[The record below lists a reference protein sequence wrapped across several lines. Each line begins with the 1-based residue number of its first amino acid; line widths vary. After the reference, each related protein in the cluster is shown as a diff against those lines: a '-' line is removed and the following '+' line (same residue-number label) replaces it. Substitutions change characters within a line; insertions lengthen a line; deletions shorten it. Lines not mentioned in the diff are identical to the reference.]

1 MYNKEKEVIG
11 VSSPKSNKKLVEAS
25 LEKQLNSTYAA
36 IKIIFIYLIMGFT
49 WIIASDMLIEV
60 IFTDPQ
66 TNALVQTIKGIFY
79 VAFTAIIFYY
89 IIHRQMDMYVL
100 TIMDLKKAYVELDE
114 GHKKSLQLEDQLY
127 DLAYYDPLTG
137 QPNRIMLE
145 QTINRYITD
154 KKEQGMIGIVY
165 FDIDEF
171 RNINEVKGHS
181 IGDELIKAI
190 ASELAMHI
198 EKPNMLARMGGDE
211 FVLAFF
217 DMEELENFL
226 PTIETYFN
234 YIRKSYLLAE
244 DDFFVT
250 FSAGVAL
257 YPDHGKDYITL
268 MRHADAAMSIAKSK
282 GKDQTVIF
290 DDEMVMVIK
299 QQTELLNQLRQA
311 IQNQEFQLYY
321 QPIIDLDTGKAIG
334 TEALIRWVHP
344 TKGFIPPL
352 EFISL
357 SEKNGYIK
365 DITEWV
371 FKQAAEQF
379 SEWGKKRSFKVSINL
394 SASMLMNDKFIA
406 DLIRWIEDHH
416 IDCKKFNIEITETAI
431 ISDIQKSIHVLNAL
445 KRLGFTIALDDFG
458 TGYSSLTYLQ
468 RLPIDTIKIDRSF
481 ISSIKEDTEEFYV
494 LKYMIDLAHH
504 LKLTVVAE
512 GIETKEQADM
522 VKKYDVDYAQ
532 GYYYCK
538 PMPQQRV
545 IEYFKVAQQEGV

>member
-1 MYNKEKEVIG
+1 
-11 VSSPKSNKKLVEAS
+11 
-25 LEKQLNSTYAA
+25 
-36 IKIIFIYLIMGFT
+36 
-49 WIIASDMLIEV
+49 MLIEV

-357 SEKNGYIK
+357 SEKMVTLKTSQNGYLNK
-365 DITEWV
+365 LQNS
-371 FKQAAEQF
+371 FL
-379 SEWGKKRSFKVSINL
+379 SGGKSAHSKCPSIFQL
-394 SASMLMNDKFIA
+394 
-406 DLIRWIEDHH
+406 R
-416 IDCKKFNIEITETAI
+416 C
-431 ISDIQKSIHVLNAL
+431 
-445 KRLGFTIALDDFG
+445 
-458 TGYSSLTYLQ
+458 
-468 RLPIDTIKIDRSF
+468 
-481 ISSIKEDTEEFYV
+481 
-494 LKYMIDLAHH
+494 
-504 LKLTVVAE
+504 
-512 GIETKEQADM
+512 
-522 VKKYDVDYAQ
+522 
-532 GYYYCK
+532 
-538 PMPQQRV
+538 
-545 IEYFKVAQQEGV
+545 